1 MLHKSFH
8 LIKNCMAY
16 VYIAKLKAIIFQ
28 KRLLSY
34 HIVYDSLL
42 QNTKLQIWFQAVAA
56 QFWRGQKSRM
66 PVLLK
71 KGSVEMHKVE
81 KASHMFVVHFEKNT

>member
-1 MLHKSFH
+1 MKFFTKHLKSCVVVRVTAA
-8 LIKNCMAY
+8 NYSCAN
-16 VYIAKLKAIIFQ
+16 YIWVTYLSKDTKIFIFQ
-28 KRLLSY
+28 NVVASQEF
-34 HIVYDSLL
+34 S
-42 QNTKLQIWFQAVAA
+42 VAA

-71 KGSVEMHKVE
+71 KGSVEMHEVE